1 MKSKAVSFFLT
12 FVGVLV
18 WPVGWSLVNAVTM
31 GILKS
36 VPAPGGQ
43 NFVTLLVA
51 IVAAIPVFL
60 WILIGY
66 VVAPIYVQKVVARGG
81 AAIQGFVGT
90 MISTVG
96 QSSAAAVAG
105 ALGAPAAVL
114 SVGRLNRGGGAQKTR
129 SEGRGPRSER
139 IFGESG
145 GGTDYGLGDSSEAY
159 TAPAERRRGAGGMLG
174 VSAGVIGVGAAVAK
188 PVAAVMAAGAP
199 VARRFG
205 SAAQFIGHAA
215 AEGAGETSG
224 MESRAIRLIDD
235 GGRRGNRS
243 SLQARGYI
251 ERI

>member
-1 MKSKAVSFFLT
+1 
-12 FVGVLV
+12 VLI

-43 NFVTLLVA
+43 NFVTLLIA

-66 VVAPIYVQKVVARGG
+66 VVAPIYVQKVVTRGG

-114 SVGRLNRGGGAQKTR
+114 SVGRGNGGRGGQKTR
-129 SEGRGPRSER
+129 SEGSSPGSER
-139 IFGESG
+139 MFAESG
-145 GGTDYGLGDSSEAY
+145 GGTVSGFGDSSESYA
-159 TAPAERRRGAGGMLG
+159 APGERRHGVGGVFG
-174 VSAGVIGVGAAVAK
+174 IGAGVIGAGAAMAK
-188 PVAAVMAAGAP
+188 PVAAVMAAGGP

-235 GGRRGNRS
+235 GSRRANRS
-243 SLQARGYI
+243 SLRARGYV
-251 ERI
+251 ERF